1 MDALKTMFLHFY
13 IALGVEHTLSVVLI
27 RNVRELINP
36 IKCQYYIDE
45 EDLVKFKKKHTMV
58 AYI

>member
-1 MDALKTMFLHFY
+1 MGSSIVDSLKTMFLHFY

-45 EDLVKFKKKHTMV
+45 EDG
-58 AYI
+58 I